1 MQAYPNMFSPQT
13 SISFGGGGV
22 LAAIMRDQFQERTNL
37 FFILYWDFV
46 CVKVT
51 PKDGKEELLRFNQ
64 RYD

>member
-22 LAAIMRDQFQERTNL
+22 LAAIMGDQFQETNL

-46 CVKVT
+46 CAKVT
-51 PKDGKEELLRFNQ
+51 PLAGKEEFLRFNQ